1 MSALIPKAQE
11 FMKKG
16 KPSDAQSAAFVDHL
30 IEAFTA
36 MKTKISK
43 EVC

>member
-11 FMKKG
+11 FMKG